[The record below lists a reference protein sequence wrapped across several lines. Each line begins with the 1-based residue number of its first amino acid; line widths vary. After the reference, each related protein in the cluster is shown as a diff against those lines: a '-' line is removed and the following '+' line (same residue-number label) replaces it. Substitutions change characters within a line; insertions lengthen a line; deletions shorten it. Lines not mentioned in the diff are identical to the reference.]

1 MTEQKTG
8 HPLRGLEISPEML
21 PNGSAKKDEEPPAV
35 VKPPAGIGAYFDGA
49 FVPFIYH
56 IIFPQLH

>member
-21 PNGSAKKDEEPPAV
+21 ANGGAKKDEEPPAV
-35 VKPPAGIGAYFDGA
+35 VEPPAAISAYFDGA
-49 FVPFIYH
+49 FIPFIFR
-56 IIFPQLH
+56 IIFPQSY